1 MIDDGLAVPINN
13 LFFAYDKSDL
23 LPESKPEL
31 LRVATIMNKNKLKI
45 EISGHTDN
53 IGSAAYNIK
62 LSESRAKSVVD
73 YLIKKGIDTGRLE
86 FKGYGFE
93 QPIASNDTDEGRQMN
108 RRTEFKIISK

>member
-53 IGSAAYNIK
+53 TGTEEYNQV
-62 LSESRAKSVVD
+62 LSDRRAKAVKD
-73 YLIKKGIDTGRLE
+73 YLISLGIPPDLMITI
-86 FKGYGFE
+86 GYGE
-93 QPIASNDTDEGRQMN
+93 TKPVTSNDTKKDRTKN
-108 RRTEFKIISK
+108 RRVEMRFVE